1 MHPKVFIQFDKN
13 GKGVCP
19 YCGASYQLSQVGVMN
34 KVANIV
40 LVGPMG
46 SGKTSVGRRLA
57 CVLKRDFFDSDFE
70 IVARTGVAIDHI
82 FDVEGEEGFRQRESS
97 MLKEL
102 CDISNIVIAT
112 GGGIVI
118 KPENR
123 ELLKNSSFVVYLA
136 SNVEQLVMRT
146 ARSKSRPLLERSS
159 NREQT
164 IRDILEV
171 REPLYQE
178 VADVVIDTTGKKLY
192 AIINEIKKAIPK

>member
-1 MHPKVFIQFDKN
+1 MPDKVT
-13 GKGVCP
+13 
-19 YCGASYQLSQVGVMN
+19 
-34 KVANIV
+34 NIV

-82 FDVEGEEGFRQRESS
+82 FDVEGEEGFRNRETS
-97 MLKEL
+97 MLADL
-102 CDISNIVIAT
+102 CEISNIVIAT

-123 ELLKNSSFVVYLA
+123 ELLKHNSFVVYL
-136 SNVEQLVMRT
+136 SSSVEQLVNRT
-146 ARSKSRPLLERSS
+146 ARSKSRPLLERST

-164 IRDILEV
+164 IKDILKA
-171 REPLYQE
+171 RESFYQE
-178 VADVVIDTTGKKLY
+178 VADIVIDTTGKKLY
-192 AIINEIKKAIPK
+192 AIINEITKSISK

>member
-1 MHPKVFIQFDKN
+1 MV
-13 GKGVCP
+13 
-19 YCGASYQLSQVGVMN
+19 N

-70 IVARTGVAIDHI
+70 IVTRTGVSIDHI
-82 FDVEGEEGFRQRESS
+82 FDVEGEEGFRQRETS
-97 MLKEL
+97 MLSEL

-118 KPENR
+118 KAENR
-123 ELLKNSSFVVYLA
+123 VLLKNNSFVVYLA
-136 SNVEQLVMRT
+136 SSVEQLVMRT
-146 ARSKSRPLLERSS
+146 ARSKSRPLLEKSS

-164 IRDILEV
+164 IRDILEA

-192 AIINEIKKAIPK
+192 AIINEIKKSIPQ

>member
-1 MHPKVFIQFDKN
+1 MLD
-13 GKGVCP
+13 
-19 YCGASYQLSQVGVMN
+19 

-82 FDVEGEEGFRQRESS
+82 FDVEGEEGFRNRETS
-97 MLKEL
+97 MLSDL
-102 CDISNIVIAT
+102 CEISNIVIAT

-123 ELLKNSSFVVYLA
+123 ELLKRNSFVVYL
-136 SNVEQLVMRT
+136 SSSVEQLVART
-146 ARSKSRPLLERSS
+146 ARSKSRPLLERST

-164 IRDILEV
+164 IKDILEA

-192 AIINEIKKAIPK
+192 AIINEITKSISK

>member
-1 MHPKVFIQFDKN
+1 MTDKVT
-13 GKGVCP
+13 
-19 YCGASYQLSQVGVMN
+19 
-34 KVANIV
+34 NIV

-82 FDVEGEEGFRQRESS
+82 FDVEGEEGFRNRETS
-97 MLKEL
+97 MLADL
-102 CDISNIVIAT
+102 CEISNIVIAT

-123 ELLKNSSFVVYLA
+123 ELLKHNSFVVYL
-136 SNVEQLVMRT
+136 SSSVEQLVNRT
-146 ARSKSRPLLERSS
+146 ARSKSRPLLERST

-164 IRDILEV
+164 IKDILEA
-171 REPLYQE
+171 RESFYQE
-178 VADVVIDTTGKKLY
+178 VADIVIDTTGKKLY
-192 AIINEIKKAIPK
+192 AIINEITKSISK

>member
-1 MHPKVFIQFDKN
+1 MI
-13 GKGVCP
+13 
-19 YCGASYQLSQVGVMN
+19 N
-34 KVANIV
+34 KIANIV

-82 FDVEGEEGFRQRESS
+82 FDVEGEEGFRLRESA
-97 MLKEL
+97 MLADL
-102 CDISNIVIAT
+102 CEISNIVIAT

-118 KPENR
+118 KPQNR
-123 ELLKNSSFVVYLA
+123 ELLKQHSFVVYL
-136 SNVEQLVMRT
+136 SSSVEQLVMRT
-146 ARSKSRPLLERSS
+146 AKSKSRPLLEKSS

-164 IRDILEV
+164 IRDILEA

>member
-1 MHPKVFIQFDKN
+1 
-13 GKGVCP
+13 
-19 YCGASYQLSQVGVMN
+19 MN

-123 ELLKNSSFVVYLA
+123 ELLKNTSFVVYLA

>member
-1 MHPKVFIQFDKN
+1 MLDID
-13 GKGVCP
+13 
-19 YCGASYQLSQVGVMN
+19 

-70 IVARTGVAIDHI
+70 IVARTDVAIDHI
-82 FDVEGEEGFRQRESS
+82 FDVEGEEGFRNRETN
-97 MLKEL
+97 MLTDL
-102 CDISNIVIAT
+102 CEISNIVIAT

-123 ELLKNSSFVVYLA
+123 ELLKHNSFVVYL
-136 SNVEQLVMRT
+136 SSSVEQLVART
-146 ARSKSRPLLERSS
+146 ARSKSRPLLERST

-164 IRDILEV
+164 IKDILEA
-171 REPLYQE
+171 RETFYQE
-178 VADVVIDTTGKKLY
+178 VADIVIDTTGKKLY

>member
-1 MHPKVFIQFDKN
+1 MIDRK
-13 GKGVCP
+13 
-19 YCGASYQLSQVGVMN
+19 AMN
-34 KVANIV
+34 VV

-82 FDVEGEEGFRQRESS
+82 FDVEGEEGFRQREIN
-97 MLKEL
+97 MLSEL
-102 CDISNIVIAT
+102 CEIPNIVIAT

-123 ELLKNSSFVVYLA
+123 ELLKRDSFVVYLS
-136 SNVEQLVMRT
+136 SNIKQLVSRT
-146 ARSKSRPLLERSS
+146 ARSKSRPLLEKST
-159 NREQT
+159 NREKT
-164 IRDILEV
+164 IRELVEK

-192 AIINEIKKAIPK
+192 AIINEIKKYIPK

>member
-1 MHPKVFIQFDKN
+1 MIDRK
-13 GKGVCP
+13 
-19 YCGASYQLSQVGVMN
+19 AMN
-34 KVANIV
+34 VV

-82 FDVEGEEGFRQRESS
+82 FDVEGEEGFRQREIN
-97 MLKEL
+97 MLSEL
-102 CDISNIVIAT
+102 CEIPNIVIAT

-123 ELLKNSSFVVYLA
+123 ELLKRDSFVVYL
-136 SNVEQLVMRT
+136 SSSIKQLVSRT
-146 ARSKSRPLLERSS
+146 ARSKSRPLLEKST
-159 NREQT
+159 NREKT
-164 IRDILEV
+164 IRELIEK

-192 AIINEIKKAIPK
+192 AIINEIKKSIPK

>member
-1 MHPKVFIQFDKN
+1 MIDRK
-13 GKGVCP
+13 
-19 YCGASYQLSQVGVMN
+19 AMN
-34 KVANIV
+34 VV

-82 FDVEGEEGFRQRESS
+82 FDVEGEEGFRQREIN
-97 MLKEL
+97 MLSEL
-102 CDISNIVIAT
+102 CEIPNIVIAT

-123 ELLKNSSFVVYLA
+123 ELLKRDSFVVYL
-136 SNVEQLVMRT
+136 SSSVKQLVSRT
-146 ARSKSRPLLERSS
+146 AKSKSRPLLERST
-159 NREQT
+159 NREKT
-164 IRDILEV
+164 IRELVEK

-178 VADVVIDTTGKKLY
+178 VADVVVDTTGKKLY
-192 AIINEIKKAIPK
+192 AIINEIKKSIPK

>member
-1 MHPKVFIQFDKN
+1 MIDRK
-13 GKGVCP
+13 
-19 YCGASYQLSQVGVMN
+19 AMN
-34 KVANIV
+34 VV

-82 FDVEGEEGFRQRESS
+82 FDVEGEEGFRQREIS
-97 MLKEL
+97 MLSEL
-102 CDISNIVIAT
+102 CEIPNIVIAT

-123 ELLKNSSFVVYLA
+123 ELLKRDSFVVYL
-136 SNVEQLVMRT
+136 SSSIKQLVSRT
-146 ARSKSRPLLERSS
+146 ARSKSRPLLEKST
-159 NREQT
+159 NREKT
-164 IRDILEV
+164 IRELVEK

-192 AIINEIKKAIPK
+192 AIINEIKKSIPK

>member
-1 MHPKVFIQFDKN
+1 MIDRK
-13 GKGVCP
+13 
-19 YCGASYQLSQVGVMN
+19 AMN
-34 KVANIV
+34 VV

-82 FDVEGEEGFRQRESS
+82 FDVEGEEGFRQREIS
-97 MLKEL
+97 MLSEL
-102 CDISNIVIAT
+102 CEIPNIVIAT
-112 GGGIVI
+112 GGGIII

-123 ELLKNSSFVVYLA
+123 ELLKRDSFVVYL
-136 SNVEQLVMRT
+136 SSSIKQLVSRT
-146 ARSKSRPLLERSS
+146 ARSKSRPLLERST
-159 NREQT
+159 NREKT
-164 IRDILEV
+164 IRELVEK

-192 AIINEIKKAIPK
+192 AIINEIKKSIPK

>member
-1 MHPKVFIQFDKN
+1 MKKQSI
-13 GKGVCP
+13 
-19 YCGASYQLSQVGVMN
+19 
-34 KVANIV
+34 NII

-70 IVARTGVAIDHI
+70 IVARTGVSIEHI
-82 FDVEGEEGFRQRESS
+82 FDVESEEGFRKRETAV
-97 MLKEL
+97 LKDL

-123 ELLKNSSFVVYLA
+123 ELLKRNSFVVYLA
-136 SNVEQLVMRT
+136 SSVEQLIIRT
-146 ARSKSRPLLERSS
+146 AKSKSRPLLEKST
-159 NREQT
+159 NREKT
-164 IRDILEV
+164 IRELMQQ

-192 AIINEIKKAIPK
+192 AIINNIKKAIPK

>member
-1 MHPKVFIQFDKN
+1 MIDRK
-13 GKGVCP
+13 
-19 YCGASYQLSQVGVMN
+19 AMN
-34 KVANIV
+34 VV

-82 FDVEGEEGFRQRESS
+82 FDVEGEEGFRQREIS
-97 MLKEL
+97 MLSEL
-102 CDISNIVIAT
+102 CEIPNIVIAT
-112 GGGIVI
+112 GGGIII

-123 ELLKNSSFVVYLA
+123 ELLKRDSFVVYL
-136 SNVEQLVMRT
+136 SSSVKQLVSRT
-146 ARSKSRPLLERSS
+146 ARSKSRPLLERST
-159 NREQT
+159 NREKT
-164 IRDILEV
+164 IRELVEK

-192 AIINEIKKAIPK
+192 AIINEIKKSIPK

>member
-1 MHPKVFIQFDKN
+1 MSVLRCKLSTGLITFD
-13 GKGVCP
+13 
-19 YCGASYQLSQVGVMN
+19 
-34 KVANIV
+34 NIMGNQSTNVV

-82 FDVEGEEGFRQRESS
+82 FDVEGEKGFRKRETQ

-118 KPENR
+118 KEENR
-123 ELLKNSSFVVYLA
+123 VLLKRNSFVVYL
-136 SNVEQLVMRT
+136 SSSVEQLVKRT
-146 ARSKSRPLLERSS
+146 AKSKSRPLLEQSS
-159 NREQT
+159 NREKT
-164 IRDILEV
+164 IRDLVNI

-192 AIINEIKKAIPK
+192 AIINEITKNIAQ

>member
-1 MHPKVFIQFDKN
+1 MLD
-13 GKGVCP
+13 
-19 YCGASYQLSQVGVMN
+19 

-82 FDVEGEEGFRQRESS
+82 FDVEGEEGFRNRETS
-97 MLKEL
+97 MLADL
-102 CDISNIVIAT
+102 CEISNIVIAT

-123 ELLKNSSFVVYLA
+123 ELLKRNSFVVYL
-136 SNVEQLVMRT
+136 SSSVEQLVART
-146 ARSKSRPLLERSS
+146 ARSKSRPLLERST

-164 IRDILEV
+164 IKDILEA

-178 VADVVIDTTGKKLY
+178 VANVVIDTTGKKLY
-192 AIINEIKKAIPK
+192 AIINEITKSISK

>member
-1 MHPKVFIQFDKN
+1 ME
-13 GKGVCP
+13 
-19 YCGASYQLSQVGVMN
+19 N
-34 KVANIV
+34 KSVNVV

-82 FDVEGEEGFRQRESS
+82 FDVEGEEGFRQREIN
-97 MLKEL
+97 MLAEL
-102 CDISNIVIAT
+102 CEIPNIVIAT

-123 ELLKNSSFVVYLA
+123 ELLKRNSFVVYL
-136 SNVEQLVMRT
+136 SSSIEQLVMRT
-146 ARSKSRPLLERSS
+146 ARSKSRPLLEQST

-164 IRDILEV
+164 IRDLV
-171 REPLYQE
+171 KKREPLYQE

>member
-1 MHPKVFIQFDKN
+1 V
-13 GKGVCP
+13 
-19 YCGASYQLSQVGVMN
+19 
-34 KVANIV
+34 V

-82 FDVEGEEGFRQRESS
+82 FDVEGEEGFRLRESA
-97 MLKEL
+97 MLADL
-102 CDISNIVIAT
+102 CEISNIVIAT

-118 KPENR
+118 KPQNR
-123 ELLKNSSFVVYLA
+123 ELLKQHSFVVYL
-136 SNVEQLVMRT
+136 SSSVEQLVMRT
-146 ARSKSRPLLERSS
+146 AKSKSRPLLEKSS

-164 IRDILEV
+164 IRDILEA

>member
-1 MHPKVFIQFDKN
+1 
-13 GKGVCP
+13 
-19 YCGASYQLSQVGVMN
+19 MN
-34 KVANIV
+34 VV

-82 FDVEGEEGFRQRESS
+82 FDVEGEEGFRQREIN
-97 MLKEL
+97 MLSEL
-102 CDISNIVIAT
+102 CEIPNIVIAT

-123 ELLKNSSFVVYLA
+123 ELLKRDSFVVYL
-136 SNVEQLVMRT
+136 SSSIKQLVSRT
-146 ARSKSRPLLERSS
+146 ARSKSRPLLEKST
-159 NREQT
+159 NREKT
-164 IRDILEV
+164 IRELVEK

-192 AIINEIKKAIPK
+192 AIINEIKKSIPK